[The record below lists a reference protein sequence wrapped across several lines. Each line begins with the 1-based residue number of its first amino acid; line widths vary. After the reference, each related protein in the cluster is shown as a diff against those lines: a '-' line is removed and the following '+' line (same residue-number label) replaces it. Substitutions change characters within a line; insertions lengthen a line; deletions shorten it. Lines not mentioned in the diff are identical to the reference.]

1 MDIAF
6 AGVNISDVR
15 PDDGRQNC
23 ACDTENVLSVLD
35 IFLQE
40 SRKSPLFA
48 YSIHL
53 AVLKETGVSHL
64 AKTRRFVTPETS
76 AGCFFHLGDA
86 VLLSPVMRDAACLSD
101 GWLTRRLQHEPTVAP
116 RQGGE
121 SLHTEAAAHGK
132 INGLRHVESELGR
145 EQHRAARPS
154 KLCGN
159 GRQSAANG
167 GNCRTPFR

>member
-1 MDIAF
+1 MADKTVPVTRKMSFLSSTSFSKRTGSLPCSLTAF
-6 AGVNISDVR
+6 TWPVW
-15 PDDGRQNC
+15 
-23 ACDTENVLSVLD
+23 
-35 IFLQE
+35 
-40 SRKSPLFA
+40 K
-48 YSIHL
+48 
-53 AVLKETGVSHL
+53 KKTGVSHL

-76 AGCFFHLGDA
+76 AGCSFHLGDA
-86 VLLSPVMRDAACLSD
+86 VLLSPMMRDAACLSD

>member
-40 SRKSPLFA
+40 NRKSPLFA

-53 AVLKETGVSHL
+53 AGLKKKNRCL
-64 AKTRRFVTPETS
+64 TS
-76 AGCFFHLGDA
+76 
-86 VLLSPVMRDAACLSD
+86 
-101 GWLTRRLQHEPTVAP
+101 
-116 RQGGE
+116 GE
-121 SLHTEAAAHGK
+121 NKAICHT
-132 INGLRHVESELGR
+132 
-145 EQHRAARPS
+145 
-154 KLCGN
+154 
-159 GRQSAANG
+159 
-167 GNCRTPFR
+167 